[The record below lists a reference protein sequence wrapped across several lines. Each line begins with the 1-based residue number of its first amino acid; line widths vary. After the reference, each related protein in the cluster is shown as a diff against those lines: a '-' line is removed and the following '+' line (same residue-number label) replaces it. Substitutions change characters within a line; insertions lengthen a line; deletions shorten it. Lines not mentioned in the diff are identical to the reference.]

1 MINQI
6 KKIIDTIDSP
16 HPTKDENH
24 MDYIPDSEM
33 LQNVLKDL
41 KALVSEPKIA
51 LVWSAADLRSQG
63 WICTDEQ
70 AQDVLDRVEEC
81 NDSEFGVSWTTLEDA
96 CEFYN
101 LEHED
106 HKF

>member
-1 MINQI
+1 MIHELKQI
-6 KKIIDTIDSP
+6 IETIESP
-16 HPTKDENH
+16 HPTKDEKH

-51 LVWSAADLRSQG
+51 LVWCATDIRSQG

-70 AQDVLDRVEEC
+70 AEDVLGRVEYQHDC
-81 NDSEFGVSWTTLEDA
+81 EFGVSWTNLEDA
-96 CEFYN
+96 CEYFN
-101 LEHED
+101 LDHED
-106 HKF
+106 HKI

>member
-1 MINQI
+1 MITEIKQI
-6 KKIIDTIDSP
+6 IETIESP

-51 LVWSAADLRSQG
+51 LIWSATDLRIQG
-63 WICTDEQ
+63 WICSDEQ
-70 AQDVLDRVEEC
+70 AQEVLDLVEET
-81 NDSEFGVSWTTLEDA
+81 NDCEYGVSWATIENA
-96 CEFYN
+96 CESLD

>member
-1 MINQI
+1 MIYQI
-6 KKIIDTIDSP
+6 KQIIETIERP

-51 LVWSAADLRSQG
+51 LIWSATDLRSQG
-63 WICTDEQ
+63 WICSDEQ
-70 AQDVLDRVEEC
+70 AQNVLELVEET
-81 NDSEFGVSWTTLEDA
+81 NDCEYGVSWATIENA
-96 CEFYN
+96 CETLD